1 MRIGGLDQWIHVRG
15 EHTKNPVLL
24 FLHGGPG
31 AALIGVAGRFQ
42 TPWEKHF
49 TIVQWDQRGAGKT
62 YARNDRELQRRTMT
76 VRQMQQDTLDM
87 ANYLRRRFER
97 EKIVVLGASWGGVPG
112 LWLAHEHPDVV
123 AAYVGVGQAVDL
135 GLNTKTAYEDALAV
149 ARTRGLN
156 DAVHELEALRPYPDP
171 ANLRKASA
179 AQEWQAELLGPPAD
193 RPRFLNIPRLL
204 STLLTAPEYSLH
216 DVYGLARGQIFS
228 LELLVPE
235 VSKLN
240 LTTLGSDFRV
250 PAFFFH
256 GRFDPYTRPALIEAY
271 ARTVTAPH
279 HELVWFERAGHFP
292 FYEEQQLF
300 ADDQVR
306 RVRPV
311 VDAF

>member
-1 MRIGGLDQWIHVRG
+1 MAGGI
-15 EHTKNPVLL
+15 
-24 FLHGGPG
+24 
-31 AALIGVAGRFQ
+31 A
-42 TPWEKHF
+42 
-49 TIVQWDQRGAGKT
+49 
-62 YARNDRELQRRTMT
+62 
-76 VRQMQQDTLDM
+76 
-87 ANYLRRRFER
+87 
-97 EKIVVLGASWGGVPG
+97 
-112 LWLAHEHPDVV
+112 
-123 AAYVGVGQAVDL
+123 
-135 GLNTKTAYEDALAV
+135 
-149 ARTRGLN
+149 
-156 DAVHELEALRPYPDP
+156 
-171 ANLRKASA
+171 
-179 AQEWQAELLGPPAD
+179 GPPAD

-216 DVYGLARGQIFS
+216 DVYGLTRGQIFS

-240 LTTLGSDFRV
+240 LTTLGSHFRV
-250 PAFFFH
+250 PVFFFH

-300 ADDQVR
+300 ADELVR

>member
-1 MRIGGLDQWIHVRG
+1 M
-15 EHTKNPVLL
+15 
-24 FLHGGPG
+24 
-31 AALIGVAGRFQ
+31 
-42 TPWEKHF
+42 
-49 TIVQWDQRGAGKT
+49 
-62 YARNDRELQRRTMT
+62 
-76 VRQMQQDTLDM
+76 
-87 ANYLRRRFER
+87 
-97 EKIVVLGASWGGVPG
+97 
-112 LWLAHEHPDVV
+112 
-123 AAYVGVGQAVDL
+123 
-135 GLNTKTAYEDALAV
+135 

-216 DVYGLARGQIFS
+216 DVYGLTRGQIFS

-292 FYEEQQLF
+292 FYRNSSCSPTNCSGACARLSTPS
-300 ADDQVR
+300 DHGSSKIGSDR
-306 RVRPV
+306 RPSGGAAGGRSPLSLDLCFGSLPSAARRPRCPV
-311 VDAF
+311 APCGWDIRTIEHIETVDRSTPRTPQIEALLQGREAGESDTRPLAQALPSPHSPYAMRSTPRVTIRA